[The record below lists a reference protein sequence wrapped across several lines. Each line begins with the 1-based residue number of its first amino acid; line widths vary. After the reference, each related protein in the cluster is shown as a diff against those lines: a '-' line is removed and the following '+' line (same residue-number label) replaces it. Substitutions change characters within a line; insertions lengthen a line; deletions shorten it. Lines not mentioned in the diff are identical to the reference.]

1 MHCSLHLLSV
11 FSIVLAV
18 PAASAQLADTQGAT
32 GGAQATVVQL
42 GQRRS
47 ATSVPGIGSSKAL
60 LVSHGAYITGYGNGA
75 GGADTSAI
83 EPGFTTFGYSMQG
96 GTVDNHLAD
105 DFTVPSLETWDI
117 ADYRWITYQTGGSTA
132 GTLTGVHLGLWNSL
146 PTTGGSAWMTGPANS
161 LVAQEWT
168 GVYRV
173 TTGTLTLANRPLI
186 EVKSSAAWTPILASG
201 TYWLDATLT
210 GSIASGP
217 WGPPRTPALATDNAR
232 QFTGALGT
240 WGPVIDAM
248 SSLPQD
254 ALFAINGISA
264 STCVSTYC
272 TSKPSSLGG
281 CVPSVHH
288 TGAPDCAAGDGF
300 VLLCG
305 PVPGGPPG
313 LFFYSTGGPALPSV
327 TPFGSLC
334 VTPPLTRVA
343 LSPAVAGGTAGS
355 CDGTYYL
362 DFNRYFATTSLTC
375 GTQIDGQFWYRDTGF
390 APPGNANFSEAVQ
403 FVMVAG
409 SCLALSSPSISGFSP
424 GSGAEGTILNI
435 SGSGFGSAPGD
446 LKVLLANGIGFA
458 DVLSATD
465 TQIVAKV
472 FKVGPTGS
480 GPMHVIRGFG
490 TSLPGHTISSGGIS
504 STSQF
509 VHMVSQG
516 TAAASGGAF
525 TLSPS
530 SNNTVGSSFGV
541 PNPATV
547 DVSTVTGDKMT
558 YRMSFEVG
566 AECYSFEGRIDF
578 TAVPTSTQRASHFAQ
593 QLNRSFSGQGI
604 FASSSGT
611 VVQVSMAGATYG
623 GIVLAPV

>member
-1 MHCSLHLLSV
+1 MHRSLSLTVTLICV
-11 FSIVLAV
+11 AV
-18 PAASAQLADTQGAT
+18 PVSFAQLADTQGPA
-32 GGAQATVVQL
+32 GGAQATAAQP
-42 GQRRS
+42 GPSRS
-47 ATSVPGIGSSKAL
+47 AASLPGAGSSKAL
-60 LVSHGAYITGYGNGA
+60 LVSLGAYITGYGDGA
-75 GGADTSAI
+75 GGADTSSIQA
-83 EPGFTTFGYSMQG
+83 GFTTFGYSAQG
-96 GTVDNHLAD
+96 GTTDNHVAD

-132 GTLTGVHLGLWNSL
+132 GTITGIHLGLWNSMPL
-146 PTTGGSAWMTGPANS
+146 TAGSAWMTGPANS
-161 LVAQEWT
+161 LDSQAWT

-173 TTGTLTLANRPLI
+173 TTSSLMLTNRPLI

-210 GSIASGP
+210 GSVASGP
-217 WGPPRTPALATDNAR
+217 WAPPRTPALATDNAR
-232 QFTGALGT
+232 QYVGASGT
-240 WGPVIDAM
+240 WSAILDAM
-248 SSLPQD
+248 SGLPQD
-254 ALFAINGISA
+254 ALFAINGIAA

-272 TSKPSSLGG
+272 TSKPSSIGG
-281 CVPSVHH
+281 CVPSVRH

-313 LFFYSTGGPALPSV
+313 LFFYSTSGPAIPSI

-343 LSPAVAGGTAGS
+343 LSPSVAGGTPGS

-362 DFNRYFATTSLTC
+362 DFNRYFTTTSLTC
-375 GTQIDGQFWYRDTGF
+375 GTTIDGQFWYRDTGF

-403 FVMVAG
+403 FVMVSG
-409 SCLALSSPSISGFSP
+409 SCMALSSPSISGFSP

-465 TQIVAKV
+465 TQIVARV

-480 GPMHVIRGFG
+480 GPIHVIRGFG

-509 VHMVSQG
+509 VHMILQG
-516 TAAASGGAF
+516 TAAASGASF

-566 AECYSFEGRIDF
+566 AESYSFEGRIDF
-578 TAVPTSTQRASHFAQ
+578 TAVPTGTQRASHFAQ
-593 QLNRSFSGQGI
+593 QLNRSFGGQGI
-604 FASSSGT
+604 IASSSGS